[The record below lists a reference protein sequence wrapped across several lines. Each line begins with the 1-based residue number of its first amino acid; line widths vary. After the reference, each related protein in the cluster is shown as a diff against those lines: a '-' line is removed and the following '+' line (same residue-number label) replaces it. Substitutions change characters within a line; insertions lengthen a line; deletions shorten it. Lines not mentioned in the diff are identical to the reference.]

1 GQAVGADLRLTGA
14 DPRLDPQVRELI
26 GNLSQVDGFMPA
38 TRAVTRLPDGSRV
51 PLLSVV
57 SDRLPEVVRLRDD
70 LVPAGGMRTF
80 AALGDG
86 LPRPDGIELPEGTR
100 RLVGTVRFDGPR
112 ELIQTSYREASRDD
126 SLLPMVVPGPQ
137 SGPATLYLA
146 DGDGVIRPV
155 LLGPLSA
162 GQVLRFDVPV
172 PAGSTTVVGV
182 GAGINMPAGFAPGE
196 AEPQVAELSWHW
208 RGLAAVDGAGN
219 RTPLSPPDSWRVW
232 ARPGRTSS
240 HPPELRR
247 ADETEILVGTSLNWF
262 FIQDPRLPFLVTDP
276 VEVPPVPALF
286 TPAALA
292 GVGGRPGEDLT
303 LPGPVTVRVAG
314 TVPAVPG
321 VAELDGVVTDLGWLS
336 LQRYLNL
343 QTLPTV
349 NEWWLATSDPA
360 PAVTVAQGLGL
371 QVHDRRAEEERLLA
385 DPLGGGVLLT
395 LWTTAALAALLA
407 AFGSAVDSRA
417 TAVGRRTELAVLH
430 TLGTSPAAVTSALVV
445 EQAVLAGLG
454 VAAGIAVG
462 LGVAAAMA
470 ASLVLTLAGT
480 VPLPEPL
487 VTVAT
492 DQLAAYAVG
501 LFVVAVLLGAF
512 VARRARRELA
522 AGALKIGDE

>member
-1 GQAVGADLRLTGA
+1 
-14 DPRLDPQVRELI
+14 
-26 GNLSQVDGFMPA
+26 
-38 TRAVTRLPDGSRV
+38 
-51 PLLSVV
+51 
-57 SDRLPEVVRLRDD
+57 
-70 LVPAGGMRTF
+70 
-80 AALGDG
+80 
-86 LPRPDGIELPEGTR
+86 
-100 RLVGTVRFDGPR
+100 
-112 ELIQTSYREASRDD
+112 
-126 SLLPMVVPGPQ
+126 
-137 SGPATLYLA
+137 
-146 DGDGVIRPV
+146 
-155 LLGPLSA
+155 
-162 GQVLRFDVPV
+162 
-172 PAGSTTVVGV
+172 
-182 GAGINMPAGFAPGE
+182 
-196 AEPQVAELSWHW
+196 
-208 RGLAAVDGAGN
+208 
-219 RTPLSPPDSWRVW
+219 
-232 ARPGRTSS
+232 
-240 HPPELRR
+240 
-247 ADETEILVGTSLNWF
+247 
-262 FIQDPRLPFLVTDP
+262 
-276 VEVPPVPALF
+276 VPALF

-292 GVGGRPGEDLT
+292 GTGGRPGEDLT
-303 LPGPVTVRVAG
+303 LAGPVTVRVAG